1 MGNDVCDLGY
11 HFMLFIISSQVQNC
25 RRYSLESQ
33 TSGDNQWC
41 FFYRNE
47 NSWTVWSYFSFNFG
61 QTFTFCY
68 LRLIFLFNDAK
79 VQNLLPLSKLSQMF
93 KVWYFFARSEFWFI
107 TTTQKWLSAIIL
119 KVGRLSTEMKQKTN
133 SVDEVHWRGLV
144 AWLKSK
150 WIVHCIASKC
160 PLIPGLKHWLLNAAT
175 ICDCILFETCKLSA
189 FGEINFLVRM
199 ISWTG

>member
-1 MGNDVCDLGY
+1 MGNGVCDLGY

-47 NSWTVWSYFSFNFG
+47 NSRTVWSYFSFNFG
-61 QTFTFCY
+61 QTFAFCY

-79 VQNLLPLSKLSQMF
+79 VQNLLPLSKFSQMF
-93 KVWYFFARSEFWFI
+93 KVWYFFARSKFWFI

-150 WIVHCIASKC
+150 WIVHCLYC
-160 PLIPGLKHWLLNAAT
+160 L
-175 ICDCILFETCKLSA
+175 
-189 FGEINFLVRM
+189 
-199 ISWTG
+199 

>member
-1 MGNDVCDLGY
+1 MPQNIAKIMGNGVCDLGY

-47 NSWTVWSYFSFNFG
+47 NSRTVWSYFSFNFG

-79 VQNLLPLSKLSQMF
+79 VQNLLPLSKVSQMF
-93 KVWYFFARSEFWFI
+93 KVWYFIARSEFWFI
-107 TTTQKWLSAIIL
+107 TMTQKWLSAIIL

-150 WIVHCIASKC
+150 WIVHCLYC
-160 PLIPGLKHWLLNAAT
+160 L
-175 ICDCILFETCKLSA
+175 
-189 FGEINFLVRM
+189 
-199 ISWTG
+199 

>member
-47 NSWTVWSYFSFNFG
+47 NSRTVWSYFSFNFG

-79 VQNLLPLSKLSQMF
+79 VQNLLPLSKFSQMF

-119 KVGRLSTEMKQKTN
+119 KVGRLSTEMKQKNKFSGWGPLKRTGCLVEKQVN
-133 SVDEVHWRGLV
+133 CTLSVLPLNALWFLGWSIGCSMLRQFV
-144 AWLKSK
+144 
-150 WIVHCIASKC
+150 IAYY
-160 PLIPGLKHWLLNAAT
+160 LKHV
-175 ICDCILFETCKLSA
+175 
-189 FGEINFLVRM
+189 NFQRLVR
-199 ISWTG
+199 